1 MMDKELLIKLAKEPS
16 TYAGLGL
23 ILAAV
28 LGLPVG
34 SGEQVGVLI
43 AGLVS
48 VYLREGQGSDK

>member
-1 MMDKELLIKLAKEPS
+1 MDKSRIVELLKEPS

-34 SGEQVGVLI
+34 SGEQVGVLLAGI
-43 AGLVS
+43 AS
-48 VYLREGQGSDK
+48 VYLKEKGSDK